1 MGEARTVAEGLRRP
15 VSERIGE
22 LRDKVEYRRA
32 VTEQDH
38 EAIFRLR
45 YDACRRIAAIDPS
58 DGQRFDD
65 SFDRLPNVH
74 QLGVYIEDR
83 LAASLRIHVLSQ
95 ETPWSPALDNFPDV
109 LEPELASNKRIV
121 DPNRLMS
128 DFDASRRYPELPYV
142 TLRLAYMAAVH
153 FEADLVTAS
162 VRREHEAFY
171 RREMLMRPACPPR
184 PYGTVN
190 KLIGLMVIDFPRDG
204 HAIEERRP
212 FYKSQASEREHLFAP
227 SRASGTSTKG
237 ARTAA

>member
-1 MGEARTVAEGLRRP
+1 MAEGLRKP

-22 LRDKVEYRRA
+22 LRDKVEYRRG

-65 SFDRLPNVH
+65 SFDWLPNVH

-83 LAASLRIHVLSQ
+83 LAASLRIHVLSR

-128 DFDASRRYPELPYV
+128 DFDASRSRVALRDAPPGLHGCRPLRGRSGDGVGAARARGVLPAGDADEGGV
-142 TLRLAYMAAVH
+142 SAPALRHREQAHRAHGHRLPSRRPRDRGAAAVLQV
-153 FEADLVTAS
+153 A
-162 VRREHEAFY
+162 
-171 RREMLMRPACPPR
+171 
-184 PYGTVN
+184 
-190 KLIGLMVIDFPRDG
+190 
-204 HAIEERRP
+204 
-212 FYKSQASEREHLFAP
+212 ASEREHLFGP
-227 SRASGTSTKG
+227 SRASGTSSKG